1 MQTLGITGH
10 THGMGDRRMNI
21 IEDNIDFDAYLNKTE
36 HGAHVKSA
44 SDYTSE
50 IIGLYNIE
58 TVDVT
63 PTLPWSKTF
72 GNVRLRPGEV
82 SIWHG
87 INGHGKSMLQGF
99 VDLSLMQQGE
109 KICIASFEMKPVR
122 TLARMCRQA
131 AGCEQPSI
139 RFINGFGAWTDGK
152 LWMYDHQGTVTPDRV
167 RGVLAYCHAELGITH
182 FVIDSLMKCGIRGD
196 DYNRQKD
203 FIDELTSFARDTGMH
218 IHLVAH
224 SRKGDD
230 EAKPPGKMDVKGA
243 SEITDQVDNVF
254 NVWRNKRK
262 EAELRKPVANQS
274 EDILE
279 QPDQLIL
286 LDKQRNGEWEGTIAL
301 WFDRSSFQYR
311 AHSREVVLDF
321 GVPF

>member
-1 MQTLGITGH
+1 MHGLGSARTE
-10 THGMGDRRMNI
+10 RRLGNSSMNI
-21 IEDNIDFDAYLNKTE
+21 IPDDIDFEAYLNKSD
-36 HGAHVKSA
+36 HSAHVKSA
-44 SDYTSE
+44 ADYTSA
-50 IIGLYNIE
+50 IIDLYNLDG
-58 TVDVT
+58 VDVT

-72 GNVRLRPGEV
+72 SNVRLRPGEV

-109 KICIASFEMKPVR
+109 KVCIASFEMKPAR

-139 RFINGFGAWTDGK
+139 RFINGFGAWTDGR
-152 LWMYDHQGTVTPDRV
+152 LWMYDQQGTVTPDRV

-203 FIDELTSFARDTGMH
+203 FVDELTSFARDTGMH
-218 IHLVAH
+218 IHLIAH
-224 SRKGDD
+224 SRKGED
-230 EAKPPGKMDVKGA
+230 EMKPPGKMDVKGA
-243 SEITDQVDNVF
+243 SEITDQVDNIF

-274 EDILE
+274 KEILE
-279 QPDQLIL
+279 QPDELIL

-301 WFDRSSFQYR
+301 WFDRASFQYR
-311 AHSREVVLDF
+311 ADSRSGSIDF
-321 GVPF
+321 GVPY